1 MDTLKEKVR
10 TAETIWNDLE
20 IQNTSLRKQVTAAQQ
35 QVQVRHPEYVAQ
47 KAACCR
53 VSKFQSIKDS
63 QGIAA
68 CSFISPHALGSV
80 IIFVLLNTA
89 VLDPNWRA
97 ICFDLCVTII
107 GRYFLPDTAKGDRW

>member
-1 MDTLKEKVR
+1 MGFIHQVVVKTVEVKVTDPKLIEEVDTLKEKVR

-20 IQNTSLRKQVTAAQQ
+20 IQNTSLRKQLTAAQQ
-35 QVQVRHPEYVAQ
+35 QAQVGHPEYVAQ

-63 QGIAA
+63 QRIAA

-80 IIFVLLNTA
+80 IIFLSCSI
-89 VLDPNWRA
+89 PR
-97 ICFDLCVTII
+97 F
-107 GRYFLPDTAKGDRW
+107 